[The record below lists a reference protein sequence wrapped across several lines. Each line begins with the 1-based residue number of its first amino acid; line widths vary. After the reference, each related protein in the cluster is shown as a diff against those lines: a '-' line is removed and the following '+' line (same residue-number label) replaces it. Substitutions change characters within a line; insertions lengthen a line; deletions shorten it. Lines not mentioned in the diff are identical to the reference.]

1 MSTRF
6 LPTQESVLN
15 SWLANFGTKISASPG
30 TYGLKP
36 ADAASIAAAV
46 AAWKTAYETASSPA
60 TRTRGA
66 VAAKRGEKKSV
77 VALVRGFAGMIR
89 SDDAVSS
96 ELKIGLGLKLR
107 ARRGSPTPTPTS
119 APALALHRMATG
131 VHELRALRSGES
143 LSSAKPHGVAS
154 LMVYRA
160 VGEHVVTRA
169 EEAQFL
175 TLVTRTR
182 FMSTF
187 DHAQRGQT
195 ATYFARWINTKGE
208 PGPWSVAMSAAIA
221 A

>member
-6 LPTQESVLN
+6 LPTQEGALN
-15 SWLANFGTKISASPG
+15 NWLQNFSTRISASPG

-46 AAWKTAYETASSPA
+46 AAWVLAYQTAVAPS

-66 VAAKRGEKKSV
+66 VAAKRIEKKNV
-77 VALVRGFAGMIR
+77 VAVVRGFAGVIR
-89 SDDAVSS
+89 GDDSVSG
-96 ELKIGLGLKLR
+96 ELKINLGLRLR
-107 ARRGSPTPTPTS
+107 PRRGAPVPAPAD
-119 APALALHRMATG
+119 APALALHRMGTG
-131 VHELRALRSGES
+131 VHELRARRSGES
-143 LSSAKPHGVAS
+143 TSSAKPYGVAS

-160 VGEHVVTRA
+160 VGEGAARGV

-175 TLVTRTR
+175 TLVTRAR
-182 FMSTF
+182 FTSTF
-187 DHAQRGQT
+187 ERAQRGQT

-208 PGPWSVAMSAAIA
+208 PGPWSNAMSAAIA